1 MLCQRRSA
9 VHPSPITS
17 QVHPSLPFPTIPHH
31 PYPSQEASPGVFQPS
46 VRSSRWGWVGS
57 HLGLGAG
64 STQRLEVEK
73 HPNKYKPDGAT
84 DGMDEQGGERES
96 LFLIFAPFQPGR
108 SVYMFYLTLFRTRGF
123 GGAHAHYP
131 TQLSAQ
137 SEGWGSCPQTHF
149 FISLPA

>member
-1 MLCQRRSA
+1 MDDRWMLCQRRSA

-64 STQRLEVEK
+64 TTQRLEAEK
-73 HPNKYKPDGAT
+73 HPKKYKPDG
-84 DGMDEQGGERES
+84 MDEQRGERES
-96 LFLIFAPFQPGR
+96 LSFNWLICLSSGLRGR
-108 SVYMFYLTLFRTRGF
+108 
-123 GGAHAHYP
+123 GGHLSSHPLCP
-131 TQLSAQ
+131 TQLSV
-137 SEGWGSCPQTHF
+137 EGEAWGSCPHT
-149 FISLPA
+149 ISSYHVLHQEERGRK

>member
-1 MLCQRRSA
+1 MFASSPECGPSESHHQPSPPFPSPPSIPQPRGRPRHSPTQCTLSA
-9 VHPSPITS
+9 V
-17 QVHPSLPFPTIPHH
+17 
-31 PYPSQEASPGVFQPS
+31 G
-46 VRSSRWGWVGS
+46 WCGWVGS